1 MPDPAMHEITVMTK
15 TVMLDAKIGSAYTKG
30 KDCVLTFDWQ
40 ASEVRAYLASGDAS
54 GAPLLSIQ
62 QSDRKSHLTI
72 LCSELSPGMT
82 LFSPCPVT

>member
-54 GAPLLSIQ
+54 GAPLLSALAIGQ
-62 QSDRKSHLTI
+62 EI
-72 LCSELSPGMT
+72 T
-82 LFSPCPVT
+82 LDDFVQ